1 MSQAKKQAA
10 DSKHDWDQS
19 VTSEKKKVSA
29 EDRMASK
36 IANEVLRDNA
46 KLRAVHSGNSIK
58 HLLEREAKR
67 QMQLIDADGGDY
79 KGPVVSRIVERQ
91 KKDGADP
98 SNLPYLHK
106 NPAI

>member
-1 MSQAKKQAA
+1 
-10 DSKHDWDQS
+10 
-19 VTSEKKKVSA
+19 
-29 EDRMASK
+29 MASK

-91 KKDGADP
+91 RKDGADP